1 MMNGPMMRYS
11 MAGVAPPQVL
21 YVDRDCC
28 ASSIVKTKELFN
40 RWPDLLVRLDI
51 WHFMRHL
58 PTCCTTESHPL
69 YGEFMSRMSQC
80 IFHWSKEDL
89 DLLKNTKHNELL
101 QEVRNPG
108 EAEVIDKISKR
119 ELALHCHR
127 KTHGTVE
134 TTELLHSLL
143 LTFWAPRMQHPGSSF
158 AGQRSHVEMWES
170 QKVHVACIQ
179 DPDDV
184 QLYFQTGSL
193 TKGGINLPTY
203 HCARGSTSLESFHL
217 HLNRFIPGR
226 ASL

>member
-1 MMNGPMMRYS
+1 MTRYS

-28 ASSIVKTKELFN
+28 AASIIKTKELFD

-58 PTCCTTESHPL
+58 PTCCMTESHPL

-80 IFHWSKEDL
+80 IFHWREEDL

-143 LTFWAPRMQHPGSSF
+143 LTFSGPQGCNTLGVPLLDKDLMWRCGNRRRYTLPAFKILMMSSF
-158 AGQRSHVEMWES
+158 TSRLDLSPKAALTYQPTIVPEVPHPW
-170 QKVHVACIQ
+170 
-179 DPDDV
+179 
-184 QLYFQTGSL
+184 SL
-193 TKGGINLPTY
+193 
-203 HCARGSTSLESFHL
+203 
-217 HLNRFIPGR
+217 FICT
-226 ASL
+226 